1 MLSLAYTVSGA
12 SNPPGTL
19 MDDTTVA
26 AAIPKVRI
34 FANDLLCSDFRC
46 FIFRCL
52 IRRFLLLLMLLLGV
66 YVAVLDFLQH

>member
-1 MLSLAYTVSGA
+1 
-12 SNPPGTL
+12 
-19 MDDTTVA
+19 MDDTTAA

-34 FANDLLCSDFRC
+34 FANDLLCFDFRC

-66 YVAVLDFLQH
+66 CETIFIIWAT

>member
-1 MLSLAYTVSGA
+1 
-12 SNPPGTL
+12 

-34 FANDLLCSDFRC
+34 FANDLLCFDFRC

-66 YVAVLDFLQH
+66 GETIFIIWAT

>member
-1 MLSLAYTVSGA
+1 
-12 SNPPGTL
+12 

-34 FANDLLCSDFRC
+34 FANDLLCFDFRC

-66 YVAVLDFLQH
+66 CETIFIIWAT

>member
-1 MLSLAYTVSGA
+1 
-12 SNPPGTL
+12 

-34 FANDLLCSDFRC
+34 FANDLLCFDFRC

-52 IRRFLLLLMLLLGV
+52 IRRSLLLLMLLLGV
-66 YVAVLDFLQH
+66 CETIFIIWATWLWAQWHSDQAALDFLC

>member
-1 MLSLAYTVSGA
+1 
-12 SNPPGTL
+12 

-34 FANDLLCSDFRC
+34 FANDLLCFDFRC

-52 IRRFLLLLMLLLGV
+52 IRRSLLLLMLLLGV
-66 YVAVLDFLQH
+66 GETIFIIWAT

>member
-1 MLSLAYTVSGA
+1 
-12 SNPPGTL
+12 

-34 FANDLLCSDFRC
+34 FANALLCFDFRC

-66 YVAVLDFLQH
+66 GETIVIIWAT

>member
-1 MLSLAYTVSGA
+1 
-12 SNPPGTL
+12 

-34 FANDLLCSDFRC
+34 FANDLLCFDFHC

-66 YVAVLDFLQH
+66 CETIFIIWATSLWAQWHSDQAALDFLC